1 MLVDNLKII
10 IQKDVIIFYNSIK
23 IAELYDN
30 NDMRF
35 SWINIRQTLT

>member
-30 NDMRF
+30 NDMDE
-35 SWINIRQTLT
+35 NG